1 MKCEI
6 SFRSLFLLS
15 LLISLT
21 EYGGADIY
29 AAEQDP
35 AATHSPLLVHGD
47 KPISLI
53 SAPNYRAI
61 VDRDG
66 PAVVGITVEGVKVV
80 PGPDRRSSRK
90 ARSAATPTPEFPSD
104 QAQPSETGLGS
115 GFIMSSDGLVLT
127 NAHVIE
133 GADSVT
139 VTLADR
145 REFKAKVVGQDSDTD
160 IAVLKINGND
170 LPTVKIGDSEKLKVG
185 DYVLAIGTPYGFE
198 QTATSGIVSAMHR
211 LLPGQPYVPFIQTDA
226 ALNPG
231 NSGGP
236 MLDSGG
242 AVVGINAE
250 IYSNTGGYEGLAFA
264 IPINLAKRVA
274 DELISKGV
282 FRHGLVGVT
291 VQQLTQPLAESFG
304 LKKPDGALIS
314 RIKPLSAAAHAGLLP
329 GDIILTCNDKVIR
342 VAGDL
347 SIITAFAAPG
357 DVIRFVVWRS
367 GEQRSFNATLAAE
380 DIDGETEAVVTSNE
394 RLGLQIRALSP
405 DELKAAN
412 VSSAM
417 LIVRSLGPAK
427 RAGIASGDLLL
438 AVNGVRI
445 EEADQLHDLVEKGG
459 STIALLIQTDGD
471 RAYVAIQP
479 DD

>member
-1 MKCEI
+1 LKRVI
-6 SFRSLFLLS
+6 GIGNLFVLVVSLIGYVSTTVFADDKDATSFSVAPSMR
-15 LLISLT
+15 
-21 EYGGADIY
+21 A
-29 AAEQDP
+29 
-35 AATHSPLLVHGD
+35 D
-47 KPISLI
+47 KPIGLI

-61 VDRDG
+61 VDREG
-66 PAVVGITVEGVKVV
+66 PAVVGITVEGIKAGL
-80 PGPDRRSSRK
+80 GPNGRPSRK
-90 ARSAATPTPEFPSD
+90 ARSAGPANPGFPSGE
-104 QAQPSETGLGS
+104 AQPSETGLGS
-115 GFIMSSDGLVLT
+115 GFIISSDGLVLT
-127 NAHVIE
+127 NAHVVQ

-145 REFKAKVVGQDSDTD
+145 REFKATIVGQDLDTD
-160 IAVLKINGND
+160 IAVLRIDGHD
-170 LPTVKIGDSEKLKVG
+170 LPVAKIGDSEKLKVG

-198 QTATSGIVSAMHR
+198 QTATSGIVSAVHR
-211 LLPGQPYVPFIQTDA
+211 LLPNQPYVPFIQTDA

-274 DELISKGV
+274 DQLIAKGV

-314 RIKPLSAAAHAGLLP
+314 RIKPLSAAAQAGLLP
-329 GDIILTCNDKVIR
+329 GDVILMCNDKRIR

-347 SIITAFAAPG
+347 SVIIAFAAPE
-357 DVIRFVVWRS
+357 DTIRFVVWRN
-367 GEQRSFNATLAAE
+367 GAQRSFSATLAAE
-380 DIDGETEAVVTSNE
+380 AADGGTEMVVTSNE
-394 RLGLQIRALSP
+394 RLGIQIRALST
-405 DELKAAN
+405 EEQKAAN

-417 LIVRSLGPAK
+417 LIVRSLGAAQK
-427 RAGIASGDLLL
+427 AGIVAGDLLL

-445 EEADQLHDLVEKGG
+445 EQADQLHGLVEKGG
-459 STIALLIQTDGD
+459 STIALLIQAEGD
-471 RAYVAIQP
+471 RGYVAVHP